1 VITGLLLAA
10 ALVSQGTGP
19 TVMLSV
25 DRDRVAP
32 GGVITLTIRA
42 VSASP
47 DAIRIDLPSLGGFE
61 LEGRS
66 ERSEVVPG
74 APGQSG
80 RTTVVELRLRA
91 ITPGEWRI
99 GPVSARQGVA
109 FAVADPVTVTI
120 LGGAAPAVSAGMTAR
135 VARIIERAP
144 PPPALDDA
152 GVSVA
157 LSDSTVAIGEQV
169 DVVTIAWFD
178 RGVRQRLRRAATLE
192 PPQLEGLWSYAQ
204 PVPAGIAASRVVNG
218 RTYDLFLRHQLAFP
232 LSEGTLHIPA
242 ARLSYSVPL
251 SFQFFSQEER
261 FDRSST
267 STQLKVVAL
276 PASGREPGFNGAV
289 ARDLALS
296 AEVQPAAVRQREA
309 VSLIITLR
317 GAGNVAL
324 WPPPVPAWPGG
335 LRVYAEGSNE
345 QTRIRDGWLAGG
357 KIFRFLLIPDSSGTM
372 VIPTIRYPYFDP
384 SAQRYQVAEAPP
396 VTLVVSPASDRAV
409 ARAEPPPI
417 RITDRVP
424 LADRLG
430 GALPP
435 FTWGLLL
442 VLGPLIALARHPRQP
457 RARPAARTAP
467 APADSL
473 SAAEQRLH
481 RRVIAIL
488 GSVGDPVA
496 VAAALHDAGIPRD
509 TADRVGNLLDRY
521 RAARF
526 SATPGDLA
534 ELFRDT
540 ELVLKR
546 LQGTTPRRGRSLRRR
561 LTLVGLLSVGVSLAE
576 AQVAPAQLYEAGA
589 YRLAVEGFER
599 EVRARPGVPDRWYN
613 LGAAA
618 YRAGSDARALV
629 AWTRAARLAPRDH
642 SIRRALGLVPPAAN
656 VAAIELWSAPMTPNE
671 LWLVGLVIWVTGWA
685 ALALER
691 RVRGRWL
698 VLLAGAF
705 LAFAMSEGLNRW
717 YARPLAVV
725 ETSQLMRLAPHERAP
740 GVGELARLEVVEPL
754 EERRGWMLLESAS
767 GQKGWIP
774 AAALIPFS
782 APPAP

>member
-1 VITGLLLAA
+1 VIA
-10 ALVSQGTGP
+10 ALLVVAAMAIQGTGP

-32 GGVITLTIRA
+32 GGVVTLTIRA
-42 VSASP
+42 VSPSP
-47 DAIRIDLPSLGGFE
+47 DAIRVDLPSLGGFE

-66 ERSEVVPG
+66 ERSEVTPG
-74 APGQSG
+74 DPGQSS

-120 LGGAAPAVSAGMTAR
+120 LGGAAPAVIAGMTPR
-135 VARIIERAP
+135 VARIIARAP
-144 PPPALDDA
+144 PPPSLEDA

-169 DVVTIAWFD
+169 DVVTMAWFE

-204 PVPAGIAASRVVNG
+204 PVPAGIAATRVVNG

-232 LSEGTLHIPA
+232 LSEGALEIPP

-261 FDRSST
+261 FDRSSQG
-267 STQLKVVAL
+267 TQLKVVGL
-276 PASGREPGFNGAV
+276 PATGREPGFNGAV
-289 ARDLALS
+289 GRDLALS
-296 AEVQPAAVRQREA
+296 TEVLPAAVRQREA
-309 VSLIITLR
+309 VSLVVTLR

-324 WPPPVPAWPGG
+324 WPPPAPAWPGG
-335 LRVYAEGSNE
+335 VRVYAEGSTE
-345 QTRIRDGWLAGG
+345 QTRIRDGLLTGT

-372 VIPTIRYPYFDP
+372 VIPTIRYPFFDP
-384 SAQRYQVAEAPP
+384 SAGRYQLTNAPA
-396 VTLVVSPASDRAV
+396 VTLVVSPASDRAI

-417 RITDRVP
+417 RITDRIP
-424 LADRLG
+424 LAERLR
-430 GALPP
+430 GAVPP
-435 FTWGLLL
+435 FTWWMIL
-442 VLGPLIALARHPRQP
+442 VLGPLIALARYPRKP
-457 RARPAARTAP
+457 RAQPVPRGAP
-467 APADSL
+467 PPVDSL

-481 RRVIAIL
+481 RRVIGIL
-488 GSVGDPVA
+488 GSVGDPDV

-526 SATPGDLA
+526 SATPGDSA

-546 LQGTTPRRGRSLRRR
+546 LQGTTPRRGRSLRQR
-561 LTLVGLLSVGVSLAE
+561 LTLVGLLFAGVSLAE
-576 AQVAPAQLYEAGA
+576 AQVGPAQLYEAGA
-589 YRLAVEGFER
+589 YRLAVDGFQR
-599 EVRARPGVPDRWYN
+599 QVQARPGVPGRWYN
-613 LGAAA
+613 LGAAQ
-618 YRAGSDARALV
+618 YRAGSDAEALV
-629 AWTRAARLAPRDH
+629 AWTMAARLAPRDH

-656 VAAIELWSAPMTPNE
+656 VAAIELWASPMTPNE
-671 LWLVGLVIWVTGWA
+671 LWLVGFVIWVAAWG

-698 VLLAGAF
+698 VLIVGA
-705 LAFAMSEGLNRW
+705 LLIFASSEGLNRW

-725 ETSQLMRLAPHERAP
+725 ETSQLMRLVPHERAP

-754 EERRGWMLLESAS
+754 EEQRGWVLLASAS
-767 GQKGWIP
+767 GQKGWVP
-774 AAALIPFS
+774 ATALIPISQPS
-782 APPAP
+782 AP

>member
-1 VITGLLLAA
+1 VIAALLVVAALAA
-10 ALVSQGTGP
+10 QGTGP

-32 GGVITLTIRA
+32 GGTITLTIRT
-42 VSASP
+42 VSTSP

-74 APGQSG
+74 EPGHSG

-99 GPVSARQGVA
+99 GPVAARQGVA

-120 LGGAAPAVSAGMTAR
+120 LGGASPAVSPGMTAR
-135 VARIIERAP
+135 VARMIERAP

-157 LSDSTVAIGEQV
+157 LSDSTVAIGDQV
-169 DVVTIAWFD
+169 DVVTIAWFE

-232 LSEGTLHIPA
+232 LSEGTLDIPP

-261 FDRSST
+261 FDRSS
-267 STQLKVVAL
+267 QGVRLKVVAL
-276 PASGREPGFNGAV
+276 PASGREPGFTGAV

-296 AEVQPAAVRQREA
+296 TDVQPAAVRQREA
-309 VSLIITLR
+309 ASLTITLR

-324 WPPPVPAWPGG
+324 WPPPAPAWPRGV
-335 LRVYAEGSNE
+335 RVYAEGSSE
-345 QTRIRDGWLAGG
+345 QTRIRDGWLTGT
-357 KIFRFLLIPDSSGTM
+357 KIFRYLLIPDSSGTM
-372 VIPTIRYPYFDP
+372 VIPTIRYPFFDP
-384 SAQRYQVAEAPP
+384 STRRYQVASAPA
-396 VTLVVSPASDRAV
+396 VTLVVSPASDRAI

-417 RITDRVP
+417 RITDRTP
-424 LADRLG
+424 LADRLR
-430 GALPP
+430 GAVPP
-435 FTWGLLL
+435 ITWWLLL
-442 VLGPLIALARHPRQP
+442 VLGPLIALARHPRRP
-457 RARPAARTAP
+457 RARPTPRSAP
-467 APADSL
+467 TPVDSL

-481 RRVIAIL
+481 RRVIGIL
-488 GSVGDPVA
+488 GSVGDPAA

-526 SATPGDLA
+526 SAAPGDLA

-561 LTLVGLLSVGVSLAE
+561 ITLVGILSAGVSLAE
-576 AQVAPAQLYEAGA
+576 AQVAPSQLYEAGA
-589 YRLAVEGFER
+589 YRRAVEGFER
-599 EVRARPGVPDRWYN
+599 EVQARPGAPDRWYN
-613 LGAAA
+613 LGAAE
-618 YRAGSDARALV
+618 YRAGNDAEALV
-629 AWTRAARLAPRDH
+629 AWTHAARLAPRDRL
-642 SIRRALGLVPPAAN
+642 IRRALGLVPPAAN
-656 VAAIELWSAPMTPNE
+656 VAAIELWAAPLTPNE

-698 VLLAGAF
+698 VLLAGGL
-705 LAFAMSEGLNRW
+705 LAFGMGEGLSRW

-725 ETSQLMRLAPHERAP
+725 ETGQLMRLAPHERAP
-740 GVGELARLEVVEPL
+740 GVGELAMLEVVEPL
-754 EERRGWMLLESAS
+754 QELRGWVLLEAAG
-767 GQKGWIP
+767 GQQGWIP
-774 AAALIPFS
+774 ATALIPFS
-782 APPAP
+782 AHPAP

>member
-1 VITGLLLAA
+1 MIAELLVAA
-10 ALVSQGTGP
+10 AMATQGTGP
-19 TVMLSV
+19 TLMLSV

-32 GGVITLTIRA
+32 GGVVTLTIRA
-42 VSASP
+42 VSSAP

-66 ERSEVVPG
+66 ERSEVIPG
-74 APGQSG
+74 DPGQSG

-109 FAVADPVTVTI
+109 FAIADPVTVTI
-120 LGGAAPAVSAGMTAR
+120 LGGAAPAISAGITAR
-135 VARIIERAP
+135 VARIIARAP
-144 PPPALDDA
+144 PPPGLDDA

-157 LSDSTVAIGEQV
+157 LSDSTVTIGEQV
-169 DVVTIAWFD
+169 DVVSIAWFD

-204 PVPAGIAASRVVNG
+204 PVPAGIAATRVVNG
-218 RTYDLFLRHQLAFP
+218 RTYDLFLRHQLAFA
-232 LSEGTLHIPA
+232 LSQGTLEIPA
-242 ARLSYSVPL
+242 ARLNYSVPL

-261 FDRSST
+261 FDRSSQR
-267 STQLKVVAL
+267 TQLEVMAL
-276 PASGREPGFNGAV
+276 PASGREPAFTGAV
-289 ARDLALS
+289 GRELVLS
-296 AEVQPAAVRQREA
+296 TQLQPAAVRQREA
-309 VSLIITLR
+309 VSLVVTLR

-324 WPPPVPAWPGG
+324 WPPPTPAWPQGV
-335 LRVYAEGSNE
+335 RVYAEGSTE
-345 QTRIRDGWLAGG
+345 QTRIRDGWLTGT
-357 KIFRFLLIPDSSGTM
+357 KIFRYLLIPDSSGAM
-372 VIPTIRYPYFDP
+372 VISTIRYPFFDP
-384 SAQRYQVAEAPP
+384 AEGQYQVTNAPA
-396 VTLVVSPASDRAV
+396 VTLVVSPASDRAI

-417 RITDRVP
+417 RITERTP
-424 LADRLG
+424 LADRLRG
-430 GALPP
+430 VVPAFPWWLI
-435 FTWGLLL
+435 L

-457 RARPAARTAP
+457 RTRPVPRGAP
-467 APADSL
+467 SPVDPL

-481 RRVIAIL
+481 RRVIGIL
-488 GSVGDPVA
+488 GSVGAPEV

-509 TADRVGNLLDRY
+509 TSDRVGNLLDRY

-526 SATPGDLA
+526 SATPGDVA
-534 ELFRDT
+534 GLFRDT

-546 LQGTTPRRGRSLRRR
+546 LQGTTPRRGRSLRQR
-561 LTLVGLLSVGVSLAE
+561 LTLVGLLAAGVSLAE

-589 YRLAVEGFER
+589 YRLAVDGFER
-599 EVRARPGVPDRWYN
+599 EVQARPGVPGRWYN
-613 LGAAA
+613 LGAAE
-618 YRAGSDARALV
+618 YRAGNDAQALV
-629 AWTRAARLAPRDH
+629 AWTLAARLAPRDH

-656 VAAIELWSAPMTPNE
+656 VAAIALWSSPMTPNE
-671 LWLVGLVIWVTGWA
+671 LWLVGLVIWVTGWG

-698 VLLAGAF
+698 VLLAGAL
-705 LAFAMSEGLNRW
+705 LAFALGEGLGRW

-740 GVGELARLEVVEPL
+740 GVGELAMLEVVEPL
-754 EERRGWMLLESAS
+754 DELRGWVLLESAG

-774 AAALIPFS
+774 ATALI
-782 APPAP
+782 